1 MLLLYVKQVIFSSS
15 LSYTRTIITIIIC
28 YIQYVFIAGYNVV
41 IVESV
46 GLGQSEV
53 DIDAAVDMMI
63 LLVPP
68 GGGDGLQ
75 ASKKGIMEAA
85 DLIIVNKADG
95 SLLPSAKHTKADYAG
110 AMQFVRR
117 KHVHWESKVLM
128 ISAQTGHNFE
138 AVEQKIQEFHKMMI
152 ENGGLYAKRTIQSKQ
167 WMRSHFQRSIITEL
181 ERNTVIQEK
190 SQHLIEL
197 LSQGL
202 TTPRAA
208 AQNLLDSIHY
218 EVKRDDDI

>member
-1 MLLLYVKQVIFSSS
+1 MHCN
-15 LSYTRTIITIIIC
+15 TIVTVSC
-28 YIQYVFIAGYNVV
+28 ATAGFNVV

-53 DIDAAVDMMI
+53 DIDAAVDMLI

-75 ASKKGIMEAA
+75 ASKKGIMEAT

-95 SLLPSAKHTKADYAG
+95 SLLDSAKHTKADYSG

-117 KHVHWESKVLM
+117 KYVHWGPKVLM
-128 ISAQTGHNFE
+128 ISAHTGHNLDQ
-138 AVEQKIQEFHKMMI
+138 VEQEINDFHKMMVTT
-152 ENGGLYAKRTIQSKQ
+152 NCLFTKRTTQAKQ
-167 WMRSHFQRSIITEL
+167 WMRSHFQRTLISEL
-181 ERNTVIQEK
+181 EN
-190 SQHLIEL
+190 HPLIKEQITRFHGKL
-197 LSQGL
+197 EAGN

-208 AQNLLDSIHY
+208 ADNLMSSIHY
-218 EVKRDDDI
+218 KVVSPNDN